1 MSFEKTMGFDELEDG
16 IPRAVVLAD
25 GTQVCLVRTGTTVYA
40 LVDRCTHAE
49 FPMSEGDVVDEFV
62 IECPLHGAQFDLRD
76 GRALEPP
83 ADEPLG
89 MCDVRIDQGTVCVR
103 PPS

>member
-1 MSFEKTMGFDELEDG
+1 MSFEKTIAIDELADG
-16 IPRAVVLAD
+16 VPRAVVLAD
-25 GTQVCLVRTGTTVYA
+25 GTQVCLVRAGTTIHA
-40 LVDRCTHAE
+40 LLDRCSHAE
-49 FPMSEGDVVDEFV
+49 FPMSEGDVVDDFV

-83 ADEPLG
+83 ADEPLV
-89 MCDVRIDQGTVCVR
+89 MCDVRIEQGTVYVR

>member
-1 MSFEKTMGFDELEDG
+1 MSFEKTIDIDELEDG

-25 GTQVCLVRTGTTVYA
+25 GAQVCLVRAGRTVYA
-40 LVDRCTHAE
+40 LVDRCSHAE
-49 FPMSEGDVVDEFV
+49 FPLSEGDVVDDCV

-83 ADEPLG
+83 ADEPLLLY
-89 MCDVRIDQGTVCVR
+89 DVRIDQGTVWVR